1 MDFLR
6 ALIFL
11 LISISFYSAWK
22 NYRKKVNEAVG
33 EEEMREAFVPF
44 LMITFIFLIA
54 IVTFVF

>member
-1 MDFLR
+1 M
-6 ALIFL
+6 FL

-44 LMITFIFLIA
+44 LMITFIFLIV